1 MVNLFPLIFFFKFI
15 AHHVVDGFADIFS
28 FIDDLVNGLCNRHV
42 DIQFLGQLVGDFGR
56 RDPFNDHAHVGFD
69 VFQFFATSESIPSS
83 PVTGVN
89 RSSGN
94 DQVTDPRQTAIG
106 QWASSELNAKARDF
120 SETARDDGCFG
131 IVTITKTVQ
140 GPSSDSDDILQGSS
154 SFHSD
159 DICIGIQAEV
169 VIAKEFLNIACSL

>member
-1 MVNLFPLIFFFKFI
+1 M
-15 AHHVVDGFADIFS
+15 
-28 FIDDLVNGLCNRHV
+28 
-42 DIQFLGQLVGDFGR
+42 GDFGR

-69 VFQFFATSESIPSS
+69 IFQFFATSKSIPSS
-83 PVTGVN
+83 PVAGMY
-89 RSSGN
+89 RSTGN

-106 QWASSELNAKARDF
+106 QGASSEFNAKARDF

-159 DICIGIQAEV
+159 DICIGIEAEV
-169 VIAKEFLNIACSL
+169 VIAKEFLNITCSF

>member
-1 MVNLFPLIFFFKFI
+1 MVVDLFPLIFFFKFI

-83 PVTGVN
+83 PL
-89 RSSGN
+89 R
-94 DQVTDPRQTAIG
+94 
-106 QWASSELNAKARDF
+106 E
-120 SETARDDGCFG
+120 
-131 IVTITKTVQ
+131 
-140 GPSSDSDDILQGSS
+140 
-154 SFHSD
+154 
-159 DICIGIQAEV
+159 
-169 VIAKEFLNIACSL
+169 